1 MGVANSDIL
10 LSLPWW
16 RPGLGFPVAITGT
29 GPAATP
35 VGMTDKS
42 HLSRSGHHAL
52 ELVHAVVYLTPETGD
67 LLVDL
72 GLEPG
77 RMPYF
82 AGRAA
87 ALGAVTPAVV
97 TATFANFNPELIAES
112 IPHAWSLVPPMDI
125 ATARFEGADRVLR
138 RLWGDDVVSS
148 ADVAEAARLARDATE
163 ACELTGRPLYA
174 ANRALPWPSAPHLVL
189 WHATTLLRE
198 HRGDGHVAA
207 LVSAGVS
214 GLEALVSHTATG
226 QGFTPEFARTRRGW
240 SLEEWE
246 AAEDSLAERGLL
258 DHDKQLTARGQAM
271 RGDIEDH
278 TDAMASAPWSR
289 LGEER
294 AERLREIGNRLSAL
308 IIEGEP
314 KMEKIFAPKSPL
326 FRNRT

>member
-1 MGVANSDIL
+1 M
-10 LSLPWW
+10 
-16 RPGLGFPVAITGT
+16 
-29 GPAATP
+29 
-35 VGMTDKS
+35 S
-42 HLSRSGHHAL
+42 HLSRDGHRAL

-87 ALGAVTPAVV
+87 ALGAVAAPVV

-112 IPHAWSLVPPMDI
+112 IPRAWALVPPLDI

-138 RLWGDDVVSS
+138 RLWGDDIVGS

-163 ACELTGRPLYA
+163 ACEPIGRPLFA
-174 ANRALPWPSAPHLVL
+174 ANAALPWPSAPHLVL
-189 WHATTLLRE
+189 WHAATLLRE
-198 HRGDGHVAA
+198 YRGDGHVAA

-214 GLEALVSHTATG
+214 GLEALISHTATG
-226 QGFTPEFARTRRGW
+226 RGFTPKFARTRRGW
-240 SLEEWE
+240 SVEEWD
-246 AAEDSLAERGLL
+246 AAEDSLAERELL
-258 DHDKQLTARGQAM
+258 DQDKQLTARGQAM
-271 RGDIEDH
+271 RSDIEDH

-289 LGEER
+289 LGEDR
-294 AERLREIGNRLSAL
+294 AERLQEIGNRLSAL

-314 KMEKIFAPKSPL
+314 TMKKMFAPKSPL
-326 FRNRT
+326 FNNRI